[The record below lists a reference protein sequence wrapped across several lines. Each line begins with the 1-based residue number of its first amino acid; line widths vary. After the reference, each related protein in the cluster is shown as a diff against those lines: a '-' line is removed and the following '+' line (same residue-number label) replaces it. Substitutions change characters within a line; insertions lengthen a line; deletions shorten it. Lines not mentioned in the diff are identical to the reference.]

1 MPRKKGFRRSEAAK
15 RRMAVV
21 SHVEPL
27 VKRPAYEVQP
37 PLKKSAPIPT
47 IYCPKT
53 VNEKVHVTAKTVN
66 EKVHVTAKTVNEKVH
81 ATANKTVIETVIE
94 KVHGTANKTVI
105 EKVHGT
111 ANKTVNEKVHVID
124 KVSANE
130 ADKVLDGSVIRG
142 SFSQDDMRFGSTRN
156 KQCAA
161 ISLTSVLQHC
171 VKNVLTWQTADLDNV
186 LNKGNDL
193 YVVLKNTRQIG
204 KGQCEY
210 ILIPELP
217 RTCTYCDKY
226 FEIKFGSSF
235 GGFTDVFE
243 YDAEVGDFAMP
254 FHVAVERSLRDFDAC
269 LVTIAANTC
278 AIIKQGHLYA
288 IVDSHATSFIN
299 GQQYRSA
306 TSFVAYYSNIDHVIG
321 YFYDFANR
329 YGNAYIPF
337 EVTGIKPSLCD
348 TNAGAFTVT
357 NSQSRTNVNG
367 FRSAANPDKLMYHD
381 SRPAEGICIKD
392 CNKEPNAQKPLGD
405 SQLNNQTVIAAVSL
419 DTERKPLKVIDVKA
433 TATGKPTAANTT
445 CKSSQCSATSTTP
458 KSKLKLI
465 KCSDGNSKQELYVS
479 KLDKE
484 KLRDKKNTQENV
496 DLTNTQENV
505 DLTNTQ
511 ENVDLT
517 NTQENVDLTDVLF
530 NENVLTDDIIIGN
543 TINNEFSF
551 KLLTS
556 ANQEALCARLHLT
569 NENHTV
575 QEVGR
580 GGAMDLLSVFRLIL
594 QT

>member
-47 IYCPKT
+47 TYCPKTANEKVHVTAKT

-105 EKVHGT
+105 ETVIEKVHGT
-111 ANKTVNEKVHVID
+111 ANKTVIEKVHGTANKTINEKVHVID

-130 ADKVLDGSVIRG
+130 ADKVLDGAVIRG

-278 AIIKQGHLYA
+278 AIIKQGNLYA

-348 TNAGAFTVT
+348 TNA
-357 NSQSRTNVNG
+357 
-367 FRSAANPDKLMYHD
+367 DL
-381 SRPAEGICIKD
+381 
-392 CNKEPNAQKPLGD
+392 QK
-405 SQLNNQTVIAAVSL
+405 AYA
-419 DTERKPLKVIDVKA
+419 
-433 TATGKPTAANTT
+433 
-445 CKSSQCSATSTTP
+445 
-458 KSKLKLI
+458 
-465 KCSDGNSKQELYVS
+465 
-479 KLDKE
+479 
-484 KLRDKKNTQENV
+484 
-496 DLTNTQENV
+496 
-505 DLTNTQ
+505 
-511 ENVDLT
+511 
-517 NTQENVDLTDVLF
+517 
-530 NENVLTDDIIIGN
+530 
-543 TINNEFSF
+543 
-551 KLLTS
+551 
-556 ANQEALCARLHLT
+556 
-569 NENHTV
+569 
-575 QEVGR
+575 
-580 GGAMDLLSVFRLIL
+580 
-594 QT
+594 